1 MSSRASF
8 AAWLI
13 LVGLSSGC
21 GSGGARMLPDAGPP
35 PPHQGELVRVPGG
48 KQFVEVV
55 QKKVSGSESSS
66 ATVSGEASFYFLGAD
81 GKTPISPAPTSGTL
95 EVGRK
100 TIVLKPEGE
109 ALVTPGG
116 PPLFPRTGGVDGL
129 LKVEL
134 DGKPVTI
141 PLGVR

>member
-1 MSSRASF
+1 MSMKARLAC
-8 AAWLI
+8 LI
-13 LVGLSSGC
+13 LAGLLPGC
-21 GSGGARMLPDAGPP
+21 GSGGARTLPDVAP

-55 QKKVSGSESSS
+55 QKKVSGSAS
-66 ATVSGEASFYFLGAD
+66 VSGEVSFYFLADD
-81 GKTPISPAPTSGTL
+81 GKTAISPGPSAGKL
-95 EVGRK
+95 ELGRK

-109 ALVTPGG
+109 ALVTPSG
-116 PPLFPRTGGVDGL
+116 PPLFARTGGVDGR

>member
-1 MSSRASF
+1 MSCRVRLT
-8 AAWLI
+8 AWL
-13 LVGLSSGC
+13 LLAGLSSGC
-21 GSGGARMLPDAGPP
+21 GSGGARTLPDAGPP
-35 PPHQGELVRVPGG
+35 PPHQGELVRIPGG

-55 QKKVSGSESSS
+55 QKKVSGSSP
-66 ATVSGEASFYFLGAD
+66 VSGEASFYFLGAD

-100 TIVLKPEGE
+100 TIALKPEGE
-109 ALVTPGG
+109 ALVTPSG
-116 PPLFPRTGGVDGL
+116 PPLFARTGGVDGL

-141 PLGVR
+141 RLGVR